1 VKTDIIGKL
10 MEEHRLILRMIT
22 LLENNARATAEGRYK
37 EWRFYL
43 DGVDFIRGYA
53 DRFHH
58 AKEED
63 VLFTTLVMNGM
74 PEKNSP
80 VAAMLMEHEQGRD
93 YVRQLENA
101 VSEAMEGIAGRE
113 EIIAQNAMAYA
124 ELLREHITKE
134 NGILY
139 PLAER
144 IIPEAV
150 REDILKRY
158 QEAEAGN
165 LHVLGGRW
173 LAMVEKYESE
183 QDWVGSNPDNG
194 QQEFNAVF

>member
-1 VKTDIIGKL
+1 VKTDISGKL

-22 LLENNARATAEGRYK
+22 LMEQNARATAEGRFT
-37 EWRFYL
+37 EWLFYL
-43 DGVDFIRGYA
+43 DGVDFIRSYA

-63 VLFTTLVMNGM
+63 VLFTALVQNGM

-80 VAAMLMEHEQGRD
+80 VAAMLMEHEQGRY
-93 YVRQLENA
+93 YVRQLEKA
-101 VSEAMEGIAGRE
+101 VREAMAGIAGRAE
-113 EIIAQNAMAYA
+113 GIAQNAMAYA
-124 ELLREHITKE
+124 ELLSEHITKE
-134 NGILY
+134 DSILY

-144 IIPEAV
+144 IIPEAM
-150 REDILKRY
+150 REDILAGYKA
-158 QEAEAGN
+158 AEAGN
-165 LHVLGGRW
+165 LHELSGRY

-183 QDWVGSNPDNG
+183 QDRVGSNPENM